1 MRFVKDDYDL
11 VLSIVDSLDDE
22 QREEICNGSFDDSPY
37 VIYREVVVDNG
48 IGVAFIDLYQTEDM
62 NDVAVVIARR
72 NGNEYDHKGYASRL
86 VKRAIFE
93 AGLHGWNL
101 IWPVRDYN
109 TRSIRIAETYGIP
122 MDIHHKEGS

>member
-1 MRFVKDDYDL
+1 MRFVKNNYDL

-22 QREEICNGSFDDSPY
+22 QRGEICNGSFGDSPY
-37 VIYREVVVDNG
+37 VIYREVMVDNG

-72 NGNEYDHKGYASRL
+72 NGSEYDHKGYASKL
-86 VKRAIFE
+86 VERAILE
-93 AGLHGWNL
+93 ASLRGWNL

-109 TRSIRIAETYGIP
+109 TRSIRLAETYNIP